1 MESSAVDRGMSG
13 ADLRRFVDSTWPR
26 NPLDD
31 PKVKFWRA
39 ARGYVLF
46 GMLSYLALQYYF
58 FDVYLTIMAL
68 PSAGVVAA
76 S

>member
-1 MESSAVDRGMSG
+1 MESDALGGMSD
-13 ADLRRFVDSTWPR
+13 AEVRQLIESTWPL

-31 PKVKFWRA
+31 PRVKFWRA
-39 ARGYVLF
+39 ARGYALF

-68 PSAGVVAA
+68 PSAGVITA

>member
-1 MESSAVDRGMSG
+1 MESSAVDLGMSD
-13 ADLRRFVDSTWPR
+13 AEVRRFIDVTWPR

-31 PKVKFWRA
+31 PRVKFWRA
-39 ARGYVLF
+39 ARGYALF
-46 GMLSYLALQYYF
+46 GMLGYLALQYYF

-68 PSAGVVAA
+68 PSAGVITA

>member
-1 MESSAVDRGMSG
+1 MESAAVDRMMGD
-13 ADLRRFVDSTWPR
+13 ADVRWLIESTWPR

-46 GMLSYLALQYYF
+46 GLVAYLALQYYF
-58 FDVYLTIMAL
+58 LDVYLTIMAL
-68 PSAGVVAA
+68 PSAGVITA